1 MSLEGEKRKK
11 PNKKREGVQTDETKK
26 LHELLLVTAGEKLDI
41 CSKACCLD
49 FFSLVAVVFVCV
61 CFFLLGLCHFYGQL

>member
-1 MSLEGEKRKK
+1 MSLEGEKKT
-11 PNKKREGVQTDETKK
+11 NKKREGVETDETKNYTSYC
-26 LHELLLVTAGEKLDI
+26 LLLLERSWTSVPKLVVWI
-41 CSKACCLD
+41 